1 MFVTD
6 SFRGYQKLSYEMNVN
21 YIRITRNK
29 HKNSEFNI
37 QLLNNY
43 LVYHNIVDISQGSI
57 D

>member
-1 MFVTD
+1 MTD